1 MAKGIKTGGRT
12 KGTPNKITASIRET
26 LAEVLNDYTL
36 ESLTSDL
43 AELTPFERIKVT
55 TGLYRLTLP
64 PMKQEVPEDNQEIQ
78 PIIIN
83 LGNGINPNSD
93 TNL

>member
-1 MAKGIKTGGRT
+1 MAKGIKTGGRE
-12 KGTPNKITASIRET
+12 KGTPNKITTSIREI
-26 LAEVLNDYTL
+26 LAEVLKDYTL

-43 AELTPFERIKVT
+43 AELTPYERIKVT

-64 PMKQEVPEDNQEIQ
+64 PIKAESTEENQDIQ

-83 LGNGINPNSD
+83 LGNGSND
-93 TNL
+93 